1 MRHVISCAISLAAK
15 YKELVMGQR
24 TSLYQ
29 AHVALGARLVDFG
42 GWDMPVQYSSVIDEH
57 HAVRRDQGMFDVSH
71 MTFLELT
78 GPDAVAYLQKL
89 LANDVTKLKLPGK
102 AIYSLMLNDAGRVLD
117 DLIVYAPT
125 PEQPELWRVIV
136 NCGTHDKD
144 IAWMQRQA
152 ASFRVSLKERTDLA
166 MIAVQGPHA
175 RATVERLLGEA
186 RAQRIAELALF
197 QGVDLGDDWFVAR
210 TGYTG
215 EDGLEIMLPNEQ
227 SEAFWQQLLA
237 AGVVP
242 CGLGAR
248 DTLRLEAGMP
258 LYGNDLSE
266 NESPLSSNV
275 AWSID
280 WAHDFIGKEALI
292 AERDAGVTHQLVG
305 LVLEGKGVLRS
316 HMRVVI
322 DGVVDGET
330 TSGTFSPTLQQ
341 AIAFARVPV
350 TEATQGHVDVRG
362 KLLPV
367 RIVKPMFVRR
377 GAAIV

>member
-1 MRHVISCAISLAAK
+1 M
-15 YKELVMGQR
+15 
-24 TSLYQ
+24 
-29 AHVALGARLVDFG
+29 AR
-42 GWDMPVQYSSVIDEH
+42 SVRSFID
-57 HAVRRDQGMFDVSH
+57 
-71 MTFLELT
+71 LT

-89 LANDVTKLKLPGK
+89 LANNVAKLKLPGK
-102 AIYSLMLNDAGRVLD
+102 AIYSVMLNDAGCVLD

-144 IAWMQRQA
+144 SAWMQRQA
-152 ASFRVSLKERTDLA
+152 ASFRISLKERTDLA
-166 MIAVQGPHA
+166 MIAVQGPNA

-227 SEAFWQQLLA
+227 SEAFWQQLLD
-237 AGVVP
+237 AGVAP

-266 NESPLSSNV
+266 NESPLSSCV

-280 WAHDFIGKEALI
+280 WAHDFIGKDALV

-316 HMRVVI
+316 HMRVI
-322 DGVVDGET
+322 IEGVADGET

-341 AIAFARVPV
+341 SIAFARIPL
-350 TEATQGHVDVRG
+350 TDATQAHVDVRG

>member
-1 MRHVISCAISLAAK
+1 
-15 YKELVMGQR
+15 MGQR
-24 TSLYQ
+24 TPLYQ
-29 AHVALGARLVDFG
+29 AHVALGARIVDFG
-42 GWDMPVQYSSVIDEH
+42 GWDMPVQYSSVLDEH

-71 MTFLELT
+71 MTVLDLT
-78 GPDAVAYLQKL
+78 GPDAVPYLQKL
-89 LANDVTKLKLPGK
+89 LANDVAKLKLPGK
-102 AIYSLMLNDAGRVLD
+102 AIYSVMLNDEGRVLD

-152 ASFRVSLKERTDLA
+152 ASFRISLKERTDLA
-166 MIAVQGPHA
+166 MIAVQGPNA
-175 RATVERLLGEA
+175 RATVERLVGET
-186 RAQRIAELALF
+186 RAQRIAELAPF
-197 QGVDLGDDWFVAR
+197 QGVDVGDDWFIAR

-215 EDGLEIMLPNEQ
+215 EDGLEVLLPAEQ
-227 SEAFWQQLLA
+227 SSAFWQQLLD
-237 AGVVP
+237 AGVHA

-275 AWSID
+275 VWSID
-280 WAHDFIGKEALI
+280 WAHDFIGKSALV
-292 AERDAGVTHQLVG
+292 AEREAGVTHQLVG
-305 LVLEGKGVLRS
+305 LVLETKGVLRS

-322 DGVVDGET
+322 DGVADGET
-330 TSGTFSPTLQQ
+330 TSGTFSPTLEK
-341 AIAFARVPV
+341 AIAFARIPV
-350 TEATQGHVDVRG
+350 SNATQAQVDVRG

-367 RIVKPMFVRR
+367 RIVKPIFVRR
-377 GAAIV
+377 GAAVN